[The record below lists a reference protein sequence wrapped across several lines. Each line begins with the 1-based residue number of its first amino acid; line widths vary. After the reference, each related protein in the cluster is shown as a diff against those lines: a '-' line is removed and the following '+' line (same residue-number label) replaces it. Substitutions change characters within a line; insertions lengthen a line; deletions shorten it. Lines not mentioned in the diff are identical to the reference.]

1 MNDPWEAYSLSQML
15 SNIGAEYN
23 VFGLKEIGQRIVEM
37 ERENAVLRTEIY
49 LLRQQANIQNTEI
62 NQ

>member
-1 MNDPWEAYSLSQML
+1 MNDPWEAYSISQL
-15 SNIGAEYN
+15 LINLGAEHYISE
-23 VFGLKEIGQRIVEM
+23 LKEIGQRIVEM